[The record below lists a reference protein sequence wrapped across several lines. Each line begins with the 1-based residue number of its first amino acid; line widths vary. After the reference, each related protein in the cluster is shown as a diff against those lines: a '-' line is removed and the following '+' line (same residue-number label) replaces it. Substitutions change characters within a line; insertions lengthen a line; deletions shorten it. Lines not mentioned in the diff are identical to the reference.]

1 MKHKYTLAKWLAVH
15 TVALTVVLVLTIL
28 FPLES
33 CWKNYNY
40 NILPVD
46 KKQKTTG
53 STLSGQKQTQ
63 DIDSETEDPHA
74 ASNLMP
80 TDIIEGVPAQV
91 KQIDQPSQGTSLPS
105 SGEGTSHLAL
115 SGASNPVI
123 NKETQISKQQL
134 LPNSN
139 SKIQVKTLQAEQMS
153 PDRQKQVKGRLLEEN
168 EKVEEIKDS
177 EVKETKV
184 KEGDI
189 KDKVNKPKITKGRR
203 RRCRKR
209 GVRK

>member
-1 MKHKYTLAKWLAVH
+1 MKHKYTLAQWLAVH

-40 NILPVD
+40 NISPVD
-46 KKQKTTG
+46 KKQKTTE

-63 DIDSETEDPHA
+63 DIDSKTEDLDA

-80 TDIIEGVPAQV
+80 TDIIEGTPAQV
-91 KQIDQPSQGTSLPS
+91 KQINQPSQGTSIPS
-105 SGEGTSHLAL
+105 SEADTSDLAL
-115 SGASNPVI
+115 SETSNPD
-123 NKETQISKQQL
+123 TQVGKQQL
-134 LPNSN
+134 VPNSD
-139 SKIQVKTLQAEQMS
+139 SKIQVKTLQVEQIS
-153 PDRQKQVKGRLLEEN
+153 SDKQKQVKGRLLEEK
-168 EKVEEIKDS
+168 EKIEETKDS
-177 EVKETKV
+177 KVKETKV
-184 KEGDI
+184 EEEDTK

-209 GVRK
+209 GLRK